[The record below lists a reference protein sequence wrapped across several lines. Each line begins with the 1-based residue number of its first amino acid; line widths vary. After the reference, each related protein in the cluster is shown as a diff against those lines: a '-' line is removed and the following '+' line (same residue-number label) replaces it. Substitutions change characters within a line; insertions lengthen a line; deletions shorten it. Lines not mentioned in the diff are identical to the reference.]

1 MRYLLLLIIT
11 IAIGC
16 KQVTSSSS
24 SSSKG
29 SAVVLPISEKWMLSN
44 QSETSDSLAQVARAN
59 AGPILE
65 HRIKESKT
73 GVATG
78 MDKDLWVVD
87 AILKGSKMIFGTDV
101 NGFWIDF
108 KDNNLYEYGNFE
120 VIKGQGKY
128 HFDVDKNIMLLL
140 DADSRIKA
148 QEFQTIL
155 TNDALVLV
163 GSSIYGDNNMQAKFQ
178 RKPAMPVKPV
188 KQPLVE

>member
-44 QSETSDSLAQVARAN
+44 QSETSDSLAQVARTN

-87 AILKGSKMIFGTDV
+87 AILKGSKMTFGTDV

-178 RKPAMPVKPV
+178 RKPAMPVKPA

>member
-44 QSETSDSLAQVARAN
+44 QSETSDSLAQVARTN

-178 RKPAMPVKPV
+178 RKSAMPVKPV

>member
-44 QSETSDSLAQVARAN
+44 QSETSDSLAQVARTN

-87 AILKGSKMIFGTDV
+87 AILKGSKMTFGTDV

-178 RKPAMPVKPV
+178 RKSAMPVKPV